1 MLKELDKSYS
11 SDNYYRLYQEMFTD
25 FQKMANNLDF
35 SISTTKLQLLKAYDA
50 LKRNFSALDEVNE
63 KKKKAIKKSL
73 IRDFIKSAKIP
84 LCITSPSTTR
94 TLGAATKGLSNK
106 KSTSIPEKV
115 EVTVRDEKGCIHER
129 FAIIRELAAGSII
142 LLRILSNFLIR
153 WWDVEWHGRESIF
166 KFTGSTTLVK
176 KTLKVNREV
185 IEGQQAQHQVKTTFS
200 MRAIITVKR

>member
-1 MLKELDKSYS
+1 MLKELDRSYT

-25 FQKMANNLDF
+25 FQKMATNLDF

-84 LCITSPSTTR
+84 LCVTSPSTTR
-94 TLGAATKGLSNK
+94 SLGNATKGTSAK
-106 KSTSIPEKV
+106 KSTTIPEKV

-129 FAIIRELAAGSII
+129 FAIIRELAASSIKVLKI
-142 LLRILSNFLIR
+142 LANYLKR
-153 WWDVEWHGRESIF
+153 WWNVSWYDKTIF
-166 KFTGSTTLVK
+166 KFTGISHGSSK
-176 KTLKVNREV
+176 KVDDE
-185 IEGQQAQHQVKTTFS
+185 
-200 MRAIITVKR
+200 